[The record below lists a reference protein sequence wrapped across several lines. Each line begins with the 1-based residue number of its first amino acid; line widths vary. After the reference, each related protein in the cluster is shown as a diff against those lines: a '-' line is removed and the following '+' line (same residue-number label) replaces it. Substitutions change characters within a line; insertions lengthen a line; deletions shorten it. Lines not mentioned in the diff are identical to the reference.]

1 MADDDDEI
9 DELWSNSVSKAATP
23 KKSPALVVDHKNY
36 SAFEAK
42 DKLLGYVVRCTS
54 TRVHYQFF
62 YHHLLTIALNS
73 PDDDFFTLIT
83 SNAVIQVY
91 GRNLQP
97 IASAFGLHTC
107 HSITEFSPEV
117 FLPPSNDS
125 QPYIEKIEVLLP
137 QPPKKPERSVV
148 GETQGPAT
156 RKRAEI

>member
-9 DELWSNSVSKAATP
+9 DELWSTTVSKEPITR
-23 KKSPALVVDHKNY
+23 KKSPALVVHHKDTPHY
-36 SAFEAK
+36 SAFETK
-42 DKLLGYVVRCTS
+42 DKTIGFAVRCVN
-54 TRVHYQFF
+54 TRVHYTFF
-62 YHHLLTIALNS
+62 YHHLLTLALNS

-117 FLPPSNDS
+117 FLPPSDDS
-125 QPYIEKIEVLLP
+125 QPFIEKIEVMLP
-137 QPPKKPERSVV
+137 TPPKKQERGGGV
-148 GETQGPAT
+148 T
-156 RKRAEI
+156 RKREGT